1 MAGRR
6 CSSPSNSAQRIML
19 SRLFTTK
26 QTGDSAERIAESF
39 LIKRGLTLVARNY
52 RCRFGEIDLVMQQ
65 DATLVFVEVRLRRRH
80 KGNDFG
86 GPAASITPTKQARL
100 IAAAQHYLAGMK
112 QLPLC
117 RFDAVLLNGL
127 HVNDVEWLPNAFE
140 A

>member
-1 MAGRR
+1 M
-6 CSSPSNSAQRIML
+6 Q

-26 QTGDSAERIAESF
+26 QTGDSAERIAEAF
-39 LIKRGLTLVARNY
+39 LIRRGLSLVTRNY

-65 DATLVFVEVRLRRRH
+65 GETLVFVEVRLRRNQ

-112 QLPLC
+112 HLPLC

-127 HVNDVEWLPNAFE
+127 HVKDVEWLPNAFE